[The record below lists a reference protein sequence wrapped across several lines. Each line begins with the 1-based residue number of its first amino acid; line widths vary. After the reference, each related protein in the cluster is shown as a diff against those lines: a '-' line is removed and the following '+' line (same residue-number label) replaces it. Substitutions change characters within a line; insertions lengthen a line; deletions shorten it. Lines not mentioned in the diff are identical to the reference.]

1 MALTQA
7 QAHNIPSGPDKADV
21 WETIREVNRRR
32 QSRRGIRE

>member
-21 WETIREVNRRR
+21 WETIREVNRRW
-32 QSRRGIRE
+32 QSRQGIRE

>member
-32 QSRRGIRE
+32 QNRRGIRE